1 MHTKRKNT
9 SDSLRQISRDFAGSP
24 SDPYYSPSQEDL
36 EAAKHY
42 HSLATKNDNGTLT
55 VKEAQ
60 EISEMLE
67 EENPLI
73 VDTGTERW
81 VETT

>member
-1 MHTKRKNT
+1 
-9 SDSLRQISRDFAGSP
+9 
-24 SDPYYSPSQEDL
+24 
-36 EAAKHY
+36 
-42 HSLATKNDNGTLT
+42 

-81 VETT
+81 VEID